1 MAGLVGGLGGSS
13 LAHWEGDTAVVLS
26 SPTVTSTSAQDA
38 STVAAVAAAVSPS
51 VVDIVVTTAFG
62 ESEGTGIVVSADG
75 LILTNAHVVSTETA
89 DPRFSSTGT
98 TPAEITVTRSTG
110 EEATATVVGADSGA
124 DIAVLQVTGW
134 TDLVPATLGSAADL
148 VVGDTVIAVGSP
160 LGLEATVTSGIVS
173 ALGREVEISDTE
185 SGGPFQAQRTA
196 TLTDAIQTDAAVN
209 PGNSGGPLID
219 ATGRVVGVVT
229 AMAGVNGDSGSIG
242 IAFAIP
248 IDTAMDAAN
257 ALITAN

>member
-1 MAGLVGGLGGSS
+1 
-13 LAHWEGDTAVVLS
+13 
-26 SPTVTSTSAQDA
+26 
-38 STVAAVAAAVSPS
+38 
-51 VVDIVVTTAFG
+51 
-62 ESEGTGIVVSADG
+62 
-75 LILTNAHVVSTETA
+75 
-89 DPRFSSTGT
+89 
-98 TPAEITVTRSTG
+98 
-110 EEATATVVGADSGA
+110 
-124 DIAVLQVTGW
+124 
-134 TDLVPATLGSAADL
+134 
-148 VVGDTVIAVGSP
+148 VGDTVIAVGSP

-248 IDTAMDAAN
+248 IDTAMGAAN
-257 ALITAN
+257 